1 MNVEAV
7 TRVLIVAVA
16 AVLAVALLM
25 LGPSSMPRRHRGSA
39 RRRGPG
45 VHVRV
50 DGTNLMS
57 YLAAS
62 MAVLLGGALAITH

>member
-1 MNVEAV
+1 MDVDAV
-7 TRVLIVAVA
+7 TRVVIVAGA

-25 LGPSSMPRRHRGSA
+25 IGPSSVPHRHRNPV
-39 RRRGPG
+39 RRRGRAI
-45 VHVRV
+45 HVRV

>member
-1 MNVEAV
+1 MDVGAV
-7 TRVLIVAVA
+7 SRVVIVAAA

-25 LGPSSMPRRHRGSA
+25 IGPSSMPHRHRNAA

-45 VHVRV
+45 LHARV

>member
-1 MNVEAV
+1 M
-7 TRVLIVAVA
+7 TRMIIVAAA

-25 LGPSSMPRRHRGSA
+25 TAPSAVPRRHRTGL
-39 RRRGPG
+39 RRRANSGHSG
-45 VHVRV
+45 HVRI

-62 MAVLLGGALAITH
+62 MAVVLGGALAITH

>member
-1 MNVEAV
+1 MDVAAA
-7 TRVLIVAVA
+7 TRVLIVAA
-16 AVLAVALLM
+16 AVGLAVALLM
-25 LGPSSMPRRHRGSA
+25 IGPSSMPRWHRVGA

-45 VHVRV
+45 GHARV

-62 MAVLLGGALAITH
+62 MAVLLGGALAITR

>member
-7 TRVLIVAVA
+7 TRVVIVAVA
-16 AVLAVALLM
+16 VVLAVALLM
-25 LGPSSMPRRHRGSA
+25 IGPSSMPRRHRSAA

>member
-1 MNVEAV
+1 MDPDVV
-7 TRVLIVAVA
+7 TRVVTVVA
-16 AVLAVALLM
+16 AVVLALALLM
-25 LGPSSMPRRHRGSA
+25 IGPSSVPRRRRSA
-39 RRRGPG
+39 GRRRGSRAHP
-45 VHVRV
+45 RV